1 MPSYLDDLADIGD
14 DLGTLEL
21 ADVGRARRRGRGG
34 RGGGTPYRRIVPTT
48 PGVPNSGLRLQALG
62 LGATAFTLT
71 SGTLLAL
78 SASPQ
83 RPFKGQRLVLDI
95 TRTGATS
102 TGLVTVS
109 RLDVGTD
116 NQLVGSGSI
125 SAGAFAATAFDVNLM
140 LAPATPGI
148 IITVQLNI
156 SAAPT
161 TTDRVD
167 IGATIF
173 GTAIG

>member
-1 MPSYLDDLADIGD
+1 MPRYIDDLADIGD
-14 DLGTLEL
+14 DLGTLEM
-21 ADVGRARRRGRGG
+21 AGPARRRGVGG
-34 RGGGTPYRRIVPTT
+34 RGTPYRRLVPTT
-48 PGVPNSGLRLQALG
+48 PGVPNSGLRLQPLG
-62 LGATAFTLT
+62 MGATAFTLA

-78 SASPQ
+78 SAQPQ
-83 RPFKGQRLVLDI
+83 RPFKGQRMVLDI

-102 TGLVTVS
+102 TGLVTIT

-116 NQLVGSGSI
+116 NQLVGAGSI
-125 SAGAFAATAFDVNLM
+125 SAGAFAANAFDVNLSM
-140 LAPATPGI
+140 APATPGI
-148 IITVQLNI
+148 TITLQMNI

-167 IGATIF
+167 IGATLF

>member
-1 MPSYLDDLADIGD
+1 MARYIDDLADVGD
-14 DLGTLEL
+14 DMGSLEL
-21 ADVGRARRRGRGG
+21 ADVGAFPFRRRKR
-34 RGGGTPYRRIVPTT
+34 GGTPYRKLVPGT
-48 PGVPNSGLRLQALG
+48 PGVPNSGLRLQPLG
-62 LGATAFTLT
+62 LGATAFTAT
-71 SGTLLAL
+71 SGTILAL
-78 SASPQ
+78 SAQPQ

-102 TGLVTVS
+102 TGLVTVT

-125 SAGAFAATAFDVNLM
+125 SAGAFAANAFDVNLM
-140 LAPATPGI
+140 MAPATPGI
-148 IITVQLNI
+148 TITCQLNI

-167 IGATIF
+167 IGGTLF
-173 GTAIG
+173 GTSIG